1 VKRDGAMTYLTADEL
16 LAGSALTHDVLIP
29 PSLAGVDG
37 RAELTEHD
45 GRVRMRPLTVRD
57 IQRATKAARDDDA
70 LLSILMLKEGIVEPS
85 LSLDQVHGLH
95 AGLARFL
102 LDELNRIS
110 GLTTDDETLSEAV
123 HAPMARACF
132 ALAQA
137 FGWSPQ
143 EVGEL
148 TLGQVLLYLEMLG
161 PDGAGDARAGLAYG
175 SVR

>member
-1 VKRDGAMTYLTADEL
+1 
-16 LAGSALTHDVLIP
+16 
-29 PSLAGVDG
+29 
-37 RAELTEHD
+37 
-45 GRVRMRPLTVRD
+45 MRPLTVRD

-70 LLSILMLKEGIVEPS
+70 LLSTLLLKEAIVEPA
-85 LSLDQVHGLH
+85 LSIDQIHGLH

-102 LDELNRIS
+102 LEEVNRIS
-110 GLTTDDETLSEAV
+110 GLTADEGMLSDAV
-123 HAPMARACF
+123 RAPMARACF

-161 PDGAGDARAGLAYG
+161 SGGSNSTAAGLAEA